1 MKGKAMRGYVQLYT
15 GDGKGKTTAAIGLA
29 VRAAGAGLRVFFGQF
44 MKSGPYNEITSLQKL
59 APQIDVRQF
68 GREEFVTGKASLQDI
83 TMAREGLHAA
93 REAMTGGA
101 YDLVILDEALV
112 ANFFHLFEAEDLLEL
127 IARKP
132 ETVEL
137 VLTGRRADPR
147 LVDAADL
154 VTEMRLVK
162 HYYDQGV
169 AARNGI
175 ED

>member
-1 MKGKAMRGYVQLYT
+1 MRGYVQLYT

-44 MKSGPYNEITSLQKL
+44 MKSGHYNEIASLQKL

-68 GREEFVTGKASLQDI
+68 GHEEFVTGKPSLRDI
-83 TMAREGLHAA
+83 TMAREGLDAA
-93 REAMTGGA
+93 REATTGGA

-112 ANFFHLFEAEDLLEL
+112 ANFFHLFEAEELLEL
-127 IARKP
+127 IAQKP
-132 ETVEL
+132 EAVEL

-147 LVDAADL
+147 LIEAADL

-169 AARNGI
+169 SARNGI